1 MNYTTLEYS
10 VEDGIL
16 TLRLS
21 RPDQLNAFTVEMAHE
36 LIHAFERA
44 SEDDAVRVV
53 VVTGKGKAF
62 CAGMDLSASGN
73 VFGLDETQTPS
84 NRDMHE
90 RFEDPAIVAG
100 VRDTGGRVT
109 LAIFACKKPV
119 IAAING
125 PAVAGGFELALAC
138 DIRIAAEHA
147 TFGLPEAKRGMGA
160 HFASVVLPRL
170 VPMGIALE
178 MLFTGEYFGVDEAR
192 RWGLVNHVVPKGQ
205 ALPKALELANA
216 IAKNAPVSIR
226 RMKETAVKASGLPLA
241 AAMRLNEGLSP
252 YQSEDRIEGIRA
264 FVEKRDPNWKGR

>member
-1 MNYTTLEYS
+1 
-10 VEDGIL
+10 
-16 TLRLS
+16 
-21 RPDQLNAFTVEMAHE
+21 
-36 LIHAFERA
+36 
-44 SEDDAVRVV
+44 
-53 VVTGKGKAF
+53 
-62 CAGMDLSASGN
+62 
-73 VFGLDETQTPS
+73 
-84 NRDMHE
+84 
-90 RFEDPAIVAG
+90 
-100 VRDTGGRVT
+100 
-109 LAIFACKKPV
+109 
-119 IAAING
+119 
-125 PAVAGGFELALAC
+125 
-138 DIRIAAEHA
+138 
-147 TFGLPEAKRGMGA
+147 MGA